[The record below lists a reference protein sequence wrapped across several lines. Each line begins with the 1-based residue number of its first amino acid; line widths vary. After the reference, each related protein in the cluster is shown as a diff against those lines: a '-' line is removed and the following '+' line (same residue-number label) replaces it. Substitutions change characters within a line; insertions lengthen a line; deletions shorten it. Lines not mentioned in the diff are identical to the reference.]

1 MNYRQLVEDMKYA
14 PTEDTYRQEAVEF
27 VATLANRADRLALTS
42 HHPAVTDYVN
52 AFNKLSARESR
63 YVRNIQPKYLH

>member
-1 MNYRQLVEDMKYA
+1 MDYRKLVEDMKNA
-14 PTEDTYRQEAVEF
+14 PTENTYRQEAIEF

-52 AFNKLSARESR
+52 AWNKLSARECR
-63 YVRNIQPKYLH
+63 YVRNLSPKYLH